1 MKKVIV
7 GISAAAAVVGGF
19 FYFAWYRHYRSGEA
33 VPAAK
38 EVRHH
43 AACGNK
49 GTLHPIYRGR

>member
-19 FYFAWYRHYRSGEA
+19 FYFAWYRSGEA